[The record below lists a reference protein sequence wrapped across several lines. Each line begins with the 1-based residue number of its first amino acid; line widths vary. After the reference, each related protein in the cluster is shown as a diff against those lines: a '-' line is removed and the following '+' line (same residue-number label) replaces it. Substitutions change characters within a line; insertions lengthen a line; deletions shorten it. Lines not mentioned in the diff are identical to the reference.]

1 MVPTMP
7 KRAALSNPDMSDLGV
22 SHRDAAGVAPLV
34 FGGVDTHADTH
45 TVAAVSHLGVMLGH
59 ASFPATPGGYRQL
72 HCWLA
77 AHGSVIRVGVEGT
90 GSYGA
95 GLAAA
100 LTEGEVELVE
110 VNRPNRATRRT
121 RGKSD
126 PIDAEAAA
134 RAALN
139 GVATAVPKA
148 HTGVVEAI
156 RVILVARR
164 GAVQARTAAINT
176 LHHMI
181 ITAPRQLRDQ
191 LQPLTRRHQI
201 TVCSGLRST
210 DITSPTRATKL
221 ALRRLARRINHLT
234 AEISDATKDI
244 TALVRG
250 HAPQL
255 LAEVGVGALSAAQ
268 LLITAGDNPNRMTS
282 PAGFAALCGTTP
294 IPVSSGKTNRH
305 RLNRGGDRQANCALH
320 TIINSRLRYH
330 PETQAYL
337 AKRSAERKTER
348 DIRRSLKRYLARR
361 LFTLILNPNQA
372 AENLPAAA

>member
-1 MVPTMP
+1 
-7 KRAALSNPDMSDLGV
+7 
-22 SHRDAAGVAPLV
+22 V

-45 TVAAVSHLGVMLGH
+45 TIAAVSHLGVMLGH
-59 ASFPATPGGYRQL
+59 QNFPATPEGYRQL
-72 HCWLA
+72 YCWLA
-77 AHGSVIRVGVEGT
+77 AHGSVMRVGVEGT

-100 LTEGEVELVE
+100 LTERGVELVE
-110 VNRPNRATRRT
+110 VNRPNRATRRA

-134 RAALN
+134 RTALA

-156 RVILVARR
+156 RVILVAQR
-164 GAVQARTAAINT
+164 GAVQARTAATNT

-181 ITAPRQLRDQ
+181 ITAPRRLRDQ

-201 TVCSGLRST
+201 TVCSGLRSN
-210 DITSPTRATKL
+210 DITSPTRPPSSPSAGSPGASTTSPPKSTTPPKRSPPWSAAT
-221 ALRRLARRINHLT
+221 
-234 AEISDATKDI
+234 
-244 TALVRG
+244 
-250 HAPQL
+250 PQL

-268 LLITAGDNPNRMTS
+268 LLITAGDNPDRMTS

-294 IPVSSGKTNRH
+294 IPASSGKTNRH

-320 TIINSRLRYH
+320 TIVNSRLRYH
-330 PETQAYL
+330 PETQAYA

-372 AENLPAAA
+372 TETPQQPLDRP

>member
-1 MVPTMP
+1 VLTMP
-7 KRAALSNPDMSDLGV
+7 KRAALSNPNMSNSDMSNPG
-22 SHRDAAGVAPLV
+22 AAGDPPLV

-45 TVAAVSHLGVMLGH
+45 TIAAVSHLGVMLGH
-59 ASFPATPGGYRQL
+59 QNFPATPEGYRQL
-72 HCWLA
+72 YCWLA
-77 AHGSVIRVGVEGT
+77 AHGSVMRVGVEGT

-100 LTEGEVELVE
+100 LTERGVELVE
-110 VNRPNRATRRT
+110 VNRPNRATRRA

-134 RAALN
+134 RTALA

-164 GAVQARTAAINT
+164 GAVQARTAATNT

-181 ITAPRQLRDQ
+181 ITAPRRLRDQ

-201 TVCSGLRST
+201 TICSGLRSN

-221 ALRRLARRINHLT
+221 TLRRLARRIHHLT
-234 AEISDATKDI
+234 AEINDATQEI

-268 LLITAGDNPNRMTS
+268 LLITAGDNPDRMTS

-294 IPVSSGKTNRH
+294 IPASSGKTNRH

-320 TIINSRLRYH
+320 TIVNSRLRYH
-330 PETQAYL
+330 PETQAYA

-372 AENLPAAA
+372 TENTPAAA

>member
-1 MVPTMP
+1 
-7 KRAALSNPDMSDLGV
+7 
-22 SHRDAAGVAPLV
+22 
-34 FGGVDTHADTH
+34 
-45 TVAAVSHLGVMLGH
+45 
-59 ASFPATPGGYRQL
+59 
-72 HCWLA
+72 
-77 AHGSVIRVGVEGT
+77 VEGT

-100 LTEGEVELVE
+100 LTDRGVELVE
-110 VNRPNRATRRT
+110 VNRPNRALRRA

-139 GVATAVPKA
+139 GLATAVPKA

-156 RVILVARR
+156 RVLLVARR

-181 ITAPRQLRDQ
+181 ITAPMQLRDQ
-191 LQPLTRRHQI
+191 LHPLTRRQQI
-201 TVCSGLRST
+201 AICTGLRST
-210 DITSPTRATKL
+210 DITNPTRATKL

-234 AEISDATKDI
+234 TEINDATHDI
-244 TALVRG
+244 TTLVHG

-255 LAEVGVGALSAAQ
+255 LAAAGVGPLSAAQ
-268 LLITAGDNPNRMTS
+268 LLITAGDNPDRMTS
-282 PAGFAALCGTTP
+282 PASFAALCGTNP
-294 IPVSSGKTNRH
+294 IPISSGKTNRH
-305 RLNRGGDRQANCALH
+305 RLNRGGDRQANSALH

-330 PETQAYL
+330 PETQAYA
-337 AKRSAERKTER
+337 AKRTADRKTER

-372 AENLPAAA
+372 AENIPAAA